1 MNSDEWIPS
10 LYTNSSIKMVDNHLD
25 KLKKKLWDDDHLIIF
40 FKNEILLLEIN
51 SIEIKTIIQDI
62 KFKIIKKQSEIFNL
76 FDLSI
81 DNSIKIKE
89 IELIINDFNIEVLKN
104 DLILHQNIC
113 KINNINELI
122 EERKINIF
130 KSFDSIIKNYL
141 IDNDDE

>member
-10 LYTNSSIKMVDNHLD
+10 LYTTSSINMVDNHLD
-25 KLKKKLWDDDHLIIF
+25 KLKKKIWDDDHLILF
-40 FKNEILLLEIN
+40 FKNEILLLEIKI
-51 SIEIKTIIQDI
+51 IEIKTIIQDI
-62 KFKIIKKQSEIFNL
+62 KFKIIKKQNEAFNL

-81 DNSIKIKE
+81 DNSIKINE
-89 IELIINDFNIEVLKN
+89 IELFIDTLNIEVLKN

-122 EERKINIF
+122 EERKINKF